1 MNNILN
7 DYFEWL
13 YSIVKKERFSKRA
26 SYKKLLAYLHSIEF
40 IYVDDYDSNRAADG
54 VQLRWRYVYE
64 AKGCE
69 DILDWEEPCTVLE
82 MLIALSFQ
90 MESIMENSDV
100 DYTVGYW
107 FWMMISNLG
116 LEKMSDSK
124 FDKHE
129 AYEKINIFMH
139 RDYKPNG
146 EGNIFVIDNCA
157 THLRNV
163 EIWWQM
169 CWYLDS
175 IM

>member
-13 YSIVKKERFSKRA
+13 YSIVKRERFSKRA

-124 FDKHE
+124 FDKQIVHD
-129 AYEKINIFMH
+129 NIYKFMH
-139 RDYKPNG
+139 RDYEPNG

>member
-1 MNNILN
+1 MNEILN

-13 YSIVKKERFSKRA
+13 CSIVKRDRVAKR
-26 SYKKLLAYLHSIEF
+26 SYRKLLSFLHSEEF
-40 IYVDDYDSNRAADG
+40 IYVDEYDSNRAADG
-54 VQLRWRYVYE
+54 EQSRRRYVYE

-90 MESIMENSDV
+90 MENIMEGSDA
-100 DYTVGYW
+100 DYSVGYW
-107 FWMMISNLG
+107 FWMMLTNLE
-116 LEKMSDSK
+116 LDKMIDSK

-129 AYEKINIFMH
+129 AYEKIHIFMH
-139 RDYKPNG
+139 RDYEPNG
-146 EGNIFVIDNCA
+146 IGNIFVIDNCRSD
-157 THLRNV
+157 LRDI

>member
-1 MNNILN
+1 
-7 DYFEWL
+7 
-13 YSIVKKERFSKRA
+13 
-26 SYKKLLAYLHSIEF
+26 
-40 IYVDDYDSNRAADG
+40 
-54 VQLRWRYVYE
+54 
-64 AKGCE
+64 
-69 DILDWEEPCTVLE
+69 
-82 MLIALSFQ
+82 
-90 MESIMENSDV
+90 MENSDG
-100 DYTVGYW
+100 DYTAGYW

-139 RDYKPNG
+139 RDYEPNG
-146 EGNIFVIDNCA
+146 IGNIFVIDNCRSD
-157 THLRNV
+157 LRDI

>member
-1 MNNILN
+1 MNEILN

-13 YSIVKKERFSKRA
+13 CSIVKRDRVTKR
-26 SYKKLLAYLHSIEF
+26 SYRKLLSFLHSEKF
-40 IYVDDYDSNRAADG
+40 IYVDEYDSNRAADG
-54 VQLRWRYVYE
+54 EQLRWRYVYE

-90 MESIMENSDV
+90 MENIMEGSDA
-100 DYTVGYW
+100 DYSVGYW
-107 FWMMISNLG
+107 FWMMLTNLE
-116 LEKMSDSK
+116 LDKMIDSK

-129 AYEKINIFMH
+129 AYEKIHIFMH
-139 RDYKPNG
+139 RDYEPNRI
-146 EGNIFVIDNCA
+146 GNIFVIDNCE

>member
-1 MNNILN
+1 MNEILN

-13 YSIVKKERFSKRA
+13 CSIVKRDRVTKR
-26 SYKKLLAYLHSIEF
+26 SYRKLLSFLHSEKF
-40 IYVDDYDSNRAADG
+40 IYVDEYDSNRAADG
-54 VQLRWRYVYE
+54 EQLRWRYVYE

-107 FWMMISNLG
+107 FWMMLTNLE
-116 LEKMSDSK
+116 LDKMIDSK

-129 AYEKINIFMH
+129 AYEKIHIFMH
-139 RDYKPNG
+139 RDYEPNG
-146 EGNIFVIDNCA
+146 IGNIFVIDNCR
-157 THLRNV
+157 TDLRDV

>member
-1 MNNILN
+1 MNEILN

-13 YSIVKKERFSKRA
+13 CSIVKRDRITKR
-26 SYKKLLAYLHSIEF
+26 SYRKLLSFLHSEEF
-40 IYVDDYDSNRAADG
+40 IYIDEYDSNRAADG
-54 VQLRWRYVYE
+54 EQLRWRYVYE

-90 MESIMENSDV
+90 MENIMEGSDV
-100 DYTVGYW
+100 DYSVGYW
-107 FWMMISNLG
+107 FWMMLTNLE
-116 LEKMSDSK
+116 LDKMIDSK

-129 AYEKINIFMH
+129 AYEKIHIFMH
-139 RDYKPNG
+139 RDYEPNG
-146 EGNIFVIDNCA
+146 KGNIFVIDNCA

>member
-1 MNNILN
+1 MNEILN

-13 YSIVKKERFSKRA
+13 YSIVKRDRVTKR
-26 SYKKLLAYLHSIEF
+26 SYRKLLSFLHSEKF
-40 IYVDDYDSNRAADG
+40 IYIDEYDSNRAADG
-54 VQLRWRYVYE
+54 EQLRWRYVYE

-90 MESIMENSDV
+90 MENIMEGSDA
-100 DYTVGYW
+100 DYSVGYW
-107 FWMMISNLG
+107 FWMMLTNLE
-116 LEKMSDSK
+116 LDKMIDSYFFK
-124 FDKHE
+124 LE
-129 AYEKINIFMH
+129 AYEKIHTFMH
-139 RDYKPNG
+139 RDYEPNG
-146 EGNIFVIDNCA
+146 IGNIFVIDNCR
-157 THLRNV
+157 TDLRDI

>member
-1 MNNILN
+1 MNEILN

-13 YSIVKKERFSKRA
+13 CSIVKRDRVTKR
-26 SYKKLLAYLHSIEF
+26 SYRKLLSFLHSEKF
-40 IYVDDYDSNRAADG
+40 IYIDEYDSNRAADG
-54 VQLRWRYVYE
+54 EQLRSRYVYE

-90 MESIMENSDV
+90 MENIMEGSDA
-100 DYTVGYW
+100 DYSVGYW
-107 FWMMISNLG
+107 FWMMLTNLE
-116 LEKMSDSK
+116 LDKMIDSK

-129 AYEKINIFMH
+129 AYEKIHIFMH
-139 RDYKPNG
+139 RDYEPNG
-146 EGNIFVIDNCA
+146 IGNIFVIDNCR
-157 THLRNV
+157 TDLRDV

>member
-1 MNNILN
+1 MNEILN

-13 YSIVKKERFSKRA
+13 CSIVKRDRVTKR
-26 SYKKLLAYLHSIEF
+26 SYRKLLSFLHSEKF
-40 IYVDDYDSNRAADG
+40 IYVDEYDSNRAADG
-54 VQLRWRYVYE
+54 EQLRWRYVYE

-69 DILDWEEPCTVLE
+69 DILDCEEPCTVLE

-90 MESIMENSDV
+90 MENIMEGSDA
-100 DYTVGYW
+100 DYSVGYW
-107 FWMMISNLG
+107 FWMMLTNLE
-116 LEKMSDSK
+116 LDKMIDSK

-129 AYEKINIFMH
+129 AYEKIHIFMH
-139 RDYKPNG
+139 RDYEPNG
-146 EGNIFVIDNCA
+146 IGNIFVIDNCR
-157 THLRNV
+157 TDLRDV

>member
-13 YSIVKKERFSKRA
+13 YSIVKRERFSKRA

-124 FDKHE
+124 FDKQIVHD
-129 AYEKINIFMH
+129 NIYNFMY
-139 RDYKPNG
+139 REYKHNG
-146 EGNIFVIDNCA
+146 EGNIFVIDNCK
-157 THLRNV
+157 TNLRDV